1 MCSMW
6 GQSGIC
12 LYGLDSGRDSP
23 IYAGG
28 VRVSGACNQLAGGSS
43 PHWGHLFHGGEHS
56 KSM

>member
-1 MCSMW
+1 MW

-28 VRVSGACNQLAGGSS
+28 VRVSGARNQLAGCLS
-43 PHWGHLFHGGEHS
+43 PHWGHLSNGGEHS